1 MVFQFLKLYIMLIFK
16 MLKLVGFLMKIQFD
30 TNQYLKK
37 LKNNKSYFKTCI
49 NKESLATGVLF
60 LKPDQKDTQEPHE
73 SDEIYYILSGNGF
86 LQIGK
91 KSYRIKEGQI
101 YFVAKDIPHHFYG
114 NTKNL
119 SVLYFFGGSDT

>member
-37 LKNNKSYFKTCI
+37 LKNNKSYFKTFI

>member
-37 LKNNKSYFKTCI
+37 LKNNKSYFETFI

>member
-1 MVFQFLKLYIMLIFK
+1 
-16 MLKLVGFLMKIQFD
+16 MKYEYD
-30 TNQYLKK
+30 TDAYLKQISDS
-37 LKNNKSYFKTCI
+37 NSYFNTFLDKQ
-49 NKESLATGVLF
+49 SLAAGILS
-60 LKPDQKDTQEPHE
+60 LAPGEEDTQEPHE
-73 SDEIYYILSGNGF
+73 SDEVYYILSGNGF

-119 SVLYFFGGSDT
+119 SVLYFFGSSGS

>member
-37 LKNNKSYFKTCI
+37 LKNNKSYFKTFI

-101 YFVAKDIPHHFYG
+101 YFVAKDVPHHFYG

>member
-37 LKNNKSYFKTCI
+37 LKNNKSYFETFI

-101 YFVAKDIPHHFYG
+101 YFVAKDISHHFYG

>member
-1 MVFQFLKLYIMLIFK
+1 

-37 LKNNKSYFKTCI
+37 LKNNKSYFETFI
-49 NKESLATGVLF
+49 NKESLAIGVLF
-60 LKPDQKDTQEPHE
+60 LKPGQKDTQEPHE

-101 YFVAKDIPHHFYG
+101 YFVAKDIPHYFYD

>member
-1 MVFQFLKLYIMLIFK
+1 
-16 MLKLVGFLMKIQFD
+16 MKYEYD
-30 TNQYLKK
+30 TDAYLKQISDS
-37 LKNNKSYFKTCI
+37 NSYFNTFLDKQ
-49 NKESLATGVLF
+49 SLAAGILS
-60 LKPDQKDTQEPHE
+60 LAPGEEDTQEPHE

-101 YFVAKDIPHHFYG
+101 YFVAKDISHHFYG

>member
-1 MVFQFLKLYIMLIFK
+1 MLIFK
-16 MLKLVGFLMKIQFD
+16 VLKLVGFLMKIQFD

-37 LKNNKSYFKTCI
+37 LKNNKSYFQTFI

-60 LKPDQKDTQEPHE
+60 LKPGQKDTQDPHE

-101 YFVAKDIPHHFYG
+101 YFVAKDISHHFYG

-119 SVLYFFGGSDT
+119 SVLYFFGGSDA